1 MKKTIVTIL
10 LAFAMLIGV
19 APTPAGATIAPNA
32 DVRVTVNKIRSES
45 NMLVSFE
52 SKISGQIFQV
62 YVCEGCVYGEG
73 GYSYTYAEPQRVWI
87 NAGWCGSIHVNG
99 VGNYY
104 SGGASGRSV
113 LIHPGDTATGV
124 WSFSIALYT
133 CI

>member
-1 MKKTIVTIL
+1 MKRV
-10 LAFAMLIGV
+10 LAAALTAVIAVFA

-32 DVRVTVNKIRSES
+32 EVRITVNKIRSVS

-87 NAGWCGSIHVNG
+87 NAGWCGSIWRNG

-104 SGGASGRSV
+104 RGGSTGLSV
-113 LIHPGDTATGV
+113 PIHPGRYATGV
-124 WSFSIALYT
+124 YSFSADLYY
-133 CI
+133 CPA